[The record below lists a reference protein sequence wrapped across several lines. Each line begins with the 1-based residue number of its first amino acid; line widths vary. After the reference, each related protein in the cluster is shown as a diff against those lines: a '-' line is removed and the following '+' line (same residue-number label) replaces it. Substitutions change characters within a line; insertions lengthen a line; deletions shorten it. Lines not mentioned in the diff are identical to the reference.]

1 MLKTIGRALAIAAAL
16 TLWGWS
22 AQAQEKKP
30 IRIGWGVAQSG
41 ALASGGKSAIVAAK
55 IWAEDVNGKGGL
67 LGRPVE
73 LVIYDDQ
80 SNPATV
86 PGIYSKLLDVD
97 KVDLIVSGYG
107 TGIQAALI
115 PLAMQRQKVLMGTM
129 GTAANEAFKYDRFF
143 QILPAGPESDSANSR
158 GFFELAMSM
167 EPKPKTVALLGSD
180 VEFSQAQQAGAREVA
195 KRHGLDI
202 VYDESFPPNT
212 VDMTQIVRVMKASNP
227 DIVWVASYPGE
238 TVALMRAVRDLAL
251 TPKIIGGGMVGTQ
264 YAALKQQLGPLLN
277 GVVNFNYYAP
287 EPTMKFDGT
296 DEFLARYQERAVKE
310 GTDELG
316 YYIPPL
322 IYAEFQVLAD
332 AVTEANSLD
341 DAALAEVLKTKAFDT
356 IVGQVKFGE
365 HGEWE
370 KSRILFT
377 QFQGVSGSGLEQ
389 FTKPGTEVILYPAE
403 LKSGDFRYPY
413 VDAAKN

>member
-1 MLKTIGRALAIAAAL
+1 MMKTIGRALLAAAAL
-16 TLWGWS
+16 SLCGWS
-22 AQAQEKKP
+22 AQAQDKQP

-41 ALASGGKSAIVAAK
+41 ALASGGKSAIVAAN
-55 IWAEDVNGKGGL
+55 IWEEDVNAKGGL

-97 KVDLIVSGYG
+97 KVDIIVSGYG

-129 GTAANEAFKYDRFF
+129 GTAANETFKYDRFF
-143 QILPAGPESDSANSR
+143 QILPAGPNSGSANSR

-167 EPKPKTVALLGSD
+167 DPKPKTVALLGSD

-195 KRHGLDI
+195 KQHGLEI

-227 DIVWVASYPGE
+227 DIVWVGSYPGE
-238 TVALMRAVRDLAL
+238 TVALMRAVRDLSL
-251 TPKIIGGGMVGTQ
+251 TPQIIGGGMVGTQ

-287 EPTMKFDGT
+287 EPTMKFAGT
-296 DEFLARYQERAVKE
+296 DEFLTRYQERAVKE

-332 AVTEANSLD
+332 AVTQAGSLD
-341 DAALAEVLKTKAFDT
+341 DAALAEVLKTKTFDT
-356 IVGQVKFGE
+356 VVGQVKFGE
-365 HGEWE
+365 HGEWAQ
-370 KSRILFT
+370 SRILFT
-377 QFQGVSGSGLEQ
+377 QFQGVSGSDLEQ
-389 FTKPGTEVILYPAE
+389 FKKPGTEVILYPAE
-403 LKSGDFRYPY
+403 LKSGDFKYPY
-413 VDAAKN
+413 TDAAKN